1 MGIPQTQRAA
11 VVEQPGPDG
20 KCVIKEIPVPVP
32 NDDEILVK
40 LSWSGLCHTDVHL
53 IKGDWGNMGL
63 NMTAKV
69 SGHEGVGVVVS
80 VGKNVKRFQV
90 GDRAGIKWVADTCGN
105 CEFCTNG
112 VDELHCARQHNSGA
126 TTEGTFQQY
135 VTTSGR
141 YATKVPDGVSDEEA
155 GPILCGGVTAYTA
168 LKRSEVKPG
177 QWVVLP
183 GAGGGLGHLA
193 IQYAKAMG
201 MRVIAIDGGN
211 EKGELCK
218 KLGAEVY
225 IDFLAEKDIAAKV
238 MELTMYGAHGVVVTA
253 ASRAAY
259 EMAPNLL
266 RPRGTVVC
274 VGLPKDDFRAGGT
287 PMQMVLKKLN
297 VVGSVTATMKDVD
310 EALEFTARGL
320 VKPIL
325 VKGTM
330 DDINSFVEKM
340 LAGQLPGRAVIDL
353 WA

>member
-112 VDELHCARQHNSGA
+112 VDELHCAQQLNSGA

-141 YATKVPDGVSDEEA
+141 YATKIPAGVSDEEA
-155 GPILCGGVTAYTA
+155 GPVSSSI
-168 LKRSEVKPG
+168 
-177 QWVVLP
+177 
-183 GAGGGLGHLA
+183 HLD
-193 IQYAKAMG
+193 IMFLFLLIE
-201 MRVIAIDGGN
+201 RIDP
-211 EKGELCK
+211 LRWC
-218 KLGAEVY
+218 
-225 IDFLAEKDIAAKV
+225 
-238 MELTMYGAHGVVVTA
+238 HGIHC
-253 ASRAAY
+253 
-259 EMAPNLL
+259 L
-266 RPRGTVVC
+266 
-274 VGLPKDDFRAGGT
+274 
-287 PMQMVLKKLN
+287 
-297 VVGSVTATMKDVD
+297 
-310 EALEFTARGL
+310 EALGGQTR
-320 VKPIL
+320 
-325 VKGTM
+325 TM
-330 DDINSFVEKM
+330 
-340 LAGQLPGRAVIDL
+340 GRPSRCRWWSGPSRHPVREGHGNACHRHRR
-353 WA
+353 W

>member
-1 MGIPQTQRAA
+1 
-11 VVEQPGPDG
+11 
-20 KCVIKEIPVPVP
+20 
-32 NDDEILVK
+32 
-40 LSWSGLCHTDVHL
+40 
-53 IKGDWGNMGL
+53 
-63 NMTAKV
+63 
-69 SGHEGVGVVVS
+69 
-80 VGKNVKRFQV
+80 
-90 GDRAGIKWVADTCGN
+90 
-105 CEFCTNG
+105 
-112 VDELHCARQHNSGA
+112 
-126 TTEGTFQQY
+126 
-135 VTTSGR
+135 
-141 YATKVPDGVSDEEA
+141 
-155 GPILCGGVTAYTA
+155 
-168 LKRSEVKPG
+168 
-177 QWVVLP
+177 
-183 GAGGGLGHLA
+183 
-193 IQYAKAMG
+193 
-201 MRVIAIDGGN
+201 MRVIAIDGGK
-211 EKGELCK
+211 EKGKLCK

-238 MELTMYGAHGVVVTA
+238 MELTTYGAHGVVVTA

-297 VVGSVTATMKDVD
+297 VVGSVTGTMKDVD